1 MTQKLVT
8 RVRAKEERYAIVE
21 RIHMP
26 ATIRYVRQ
34 EARMP
39 VSPPV
44 RREARIP
51 VSPPVRRE
59 SATVT

>member
-1 MTQKLVT
+1 
-8 RVRAKEERYAIVE
+8 
-21 RIHMP
+21 MP